1 VNHLIKRLLGLLVAP
16 VVRVLWPVFERIQR
30 LQAHVVLTARLRT
43 PVDPSVVVLHAPD
56 ILGTGRVRLGR
67 NLRLYPGLCLETQ
80 ESGSIEIGDDVVI
93 SQGVQIVAHAAIVIG
108 EGTMIGEYTSI
119 RDANHRRDSSGVIR
133 ETGHRSAPI
142 SIGKQVW
149 IGRGVMILPGIS
161 IGDRATVGANAVV
174 THNVP
179 PGVLVAGVP
188 AVVISSRRGGEQRT
202 PKVNPALGFALVETK
217 DENEVVSHELGG
229 RRA

>member
-1 VNHLIKRLLGLLVAP
+1 MNHLIKKVLGLLVAP
-16 VVRVLWPVFERIQR
+16 VVRALWPAFERIQR
-30 LQAHVVLTARLRT
+30 LQAYVVLAARLRT
-43 PVDPSVVVLHAPD
+43 SVDPSVVVLRAPD

-80 ESGSIEIGDDVVI
+80 ESGTIEIGDDVVI

-119 RDANHRRDSSGVIR
+119 RDANHRRDNSGVIR

-142 SIGKQVW
+142 SIGNQVW
-149 IGRGVMILPGIS
+149 IGRGVMILPGVS

-174 THNVP
+174 TRDVP

-188 AVVISSRRGGEQRT
+188 AVVISSRSGDETRSS
-202 PKVNPALGFALVETK
+202 KVNPALGFGFAEAK
-217 DENEVVSHELGG
+217 HEREMVSHEGG